1 MGSNTFRINVGESA
15 KPYLQPKYIDSLNE
29 SLSYFE
35 DKVFGF
41 AVKKPGKP
49 SFLIGDLIDLT
60 DKVNIV
66 AIDFNQPEINS
77 SYSLSSGLHFEE
89 TIESDKLRSLFV
101 RENLIDKLNPNA
113 TSQLFLNKKYFER
126 PTTLVK
132 RVTQQIYDEHYY
144 HRIDNIGT
152 IAHEIGHA
160 ASYKANIG
168 NYLLSPHSR
177 ATTLDEGGL
186 RIAPRNGE

>member
-77 SYSLSSGLHFEE
+77 RGSGIHFKQ

-113 TSQLFLNKKYFER
+113 TSQIFLNKKYLER

-132 RVTQQIYDEHYY
+132 RVTQQIHDEHYY
-144 HRIDNIGT
+144 HRIYNIGT

-160 ASYKANIG
+160 ASYNANIG

-177 ATTLDEGGL
+177 ATILDEGGL
-186 RIAPRNGE
+186 RIAPRNGG